1 MGRAVPHII
10 DKSKAMDDVRQGT
23 TILRIGMRFDHTA
36 MEFVWSMGAEVEDKR
51 LKEVEQETNNKR
63 MARICNP
70 AMNAINP
77 DLVFTTEVPEDFSDK
92 KLPTLDFKTWP
103 MTLEAQMPGRSGI
116 DASRVKDYRLN
127 HSYFEKDMRTPYV
140 IMKRSAIS
148 DHSRYNILANEL
160 VRRLSNMKKEKT
172 SHEDKEEV
180 IEHFTKQCKTSGY
193 SRNETKE
200 GVTSG
205 LKRWGSTRVQ
215 KVPWE

>member
-1 MGRAVPHII
+1 
-10 DKSKAMDDVRQGT
+10 
-23 TILRIGMRFDHTA
+23 
-36 MEFVWSMGAEVEDKR
+36 
-51 LKEVEQETNNKR
+51 
-63 MARICNP
+63 
-70 AMNAINP
+70 
-77 DLVFTTEVPEDFSDK
+77 
-92 KLPTLDFKTWP
+92 
-103 MTLEAQMPGRSGI
+103 
-116 DASRVKDYRLN
+116 
-127 HSYFEKDMRTPYV
+127 MRTPYV